1 MGFYFKAYTWRMK
14 QWQWFALLLALIV
27 SPPLLAHNVYGS
39 FTQID
44 WNNND
49 GSIELVM
56 QTHSHELETK
66 LSILSGERLSFL
78 EDADFS
84 KLQATMSLYAR
95 ESIALKI
102 DDQLINLD
110 YIGMENQNQTI
121 FIYMEANWA
130 TVPKRIEYMN
140 TMLLEELPGQTN
152 SVMAVV
158 NGQRRGADIT
168 QSSGPADFSF

>member
-1 MGFYFKAYTWRMK
+1 MTITFEACAKRIK
-14 QWQWFALLLALIV
+14 LWQWFALLITIIA
-27 SPPLLAHNVYGS
+27 SPPLVAHNVYGS

-44 WNNND
+44 WNSND

-66 LSILSGERLSFL
+66 LSILHGERLSFL
-78 EDADFS
+78 EDSDFS

-102 DDQLINLD
+102 DDQLIDLN

-121 FIYMEANWA
+121 FIYMEANWEIA
-130 TVPKRIEYMN
+130 PKRIEYMN

-168 QSSGPADFSF
+168 LSSGPADFSF

>member
-1 MGFYFKAYTWRMK
+1 MTARCITHATRMR
-14 QWQWFALLLALIV
+14 QLLALLFILIV
-27 SPPLLAHNVYGS
+27 SSPLLAHNVYSS

-44 WNNND
+44 WNSND
-49 GSIELVM
+49 NSIELVM

-84 KLQATMSLYAR
+84 KLQAAMSLYAR
-95 ESIALKI
+95 TSVTLKI
-102 DDQLINLD
+102 DNQLVDLE

-130 TVPKRIEYMN
+130 TIPKHIQYMN

-168 QSSGPADFSF
+168 ASSGPADFSF